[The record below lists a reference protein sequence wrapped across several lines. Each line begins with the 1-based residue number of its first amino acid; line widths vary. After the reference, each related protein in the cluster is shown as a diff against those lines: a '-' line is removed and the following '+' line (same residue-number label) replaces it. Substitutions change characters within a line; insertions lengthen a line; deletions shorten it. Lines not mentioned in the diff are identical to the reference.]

1 MYSRGDGSPLV
12 CYGTDN
18 NGFKLPDWIKFN
30 PVSRT
35 FYGVPDELGT
45 EELLVSCMHP
55 QTGAFKKIKFNV
67 KVVPNDH
74 PMTHVFH
81 SVPDIEVVEDQF
93 FKVVLSLLAFS
104 DKETELYDGIFNC
117 TGVAN

>member
-1 MYSRGDGSPLV
+1 
-12 CYGTDN
+12 
-18 NGFKLPDWIKFN
+18 
-30 PVSRT
+30 
-35 FYGVPDELGT
+35 
-45 EELLVSCMHP
+45 
-55 QTGAFKKIKFNV
+55 
-67 KVVPNDH
+67 
-74 PMTHVFH
+74 MTHVFH

>member
-1 MYSRGDGSPLV
+1 M
-12 CYGTDN
+12 GTMFF
-18 NGFKLPDWIKFN
+18 GIAFIIVFGLTVF
-30 PVSRT
+30 
-35 FYGVPDELGT
+35 
-45 EELLVSCMHP
+45 LLYK
-55 QTGAFKKIKFNV
+55 AFKKIKFNV

-104 DKETELYDGIFNC
+104 DKETVIFWLAAV
-117 TGVAN
+117 TVAVVEP